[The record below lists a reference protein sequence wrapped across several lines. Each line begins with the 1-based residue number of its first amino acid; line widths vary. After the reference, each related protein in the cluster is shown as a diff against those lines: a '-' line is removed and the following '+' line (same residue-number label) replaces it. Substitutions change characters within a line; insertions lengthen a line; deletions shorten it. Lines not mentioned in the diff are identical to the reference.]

1 MVHVAI
7 WIGIFGAASLF
18 FAASMT
24 TTTKDLGAPL
34 KPGQR
39 DRCPMCGMFVQPFP
53 QWVAQVRL
61 GDGSVVFFD
70 GCKDLFKYLLS
81 FERQVD
87 EGKPKSITSIFVTN
101 YYDGEI
107 IAARTAHF
115 VIGSDVMGPMGS
127 ELVPHRTLAAAHD
140 FLHDH
145 FGLETLRFDEI
156 NENTLRA
163 ME

>member
-70 GCKDLFKYLLS
+70 GCKDLFKYLLLNDRHRLES
-81 FERQVD
+81 SGENVVAV
-87 EGKPKSITSIFVTN
+87 FVTN
-101 YYDGEI
+101 YYDGET
-107 IAARTAHF
+107 IAARSAFF
-115 VIGSDVMGPMGS
+115 VVGSDVMGPMGP
-127 ELVPHRTLAAAHD
+127 ELVPHRTYDAAED
-140 FLHDH
+140 FMKDH
-145 FGLETLRFDEI
+145 RGVVILRFDEI
-156 NENTLRA
+156 NEKVLRTID
-163 ME
+163 